1 MRRRRRR
8 LLRWIT
14 LGIVPALLL
23 GWAAGFVWFIRLAD
37 RAEPPPPHADGI
49 VALTGG
55 ANRVETALHLLAE
68 GRAEWLLVSGIGPGP
83 DLASLAKRSL
93 VDAAPLTA
101 RIELGRQAT
110 STRGNAA
117 ETAAWVRA
125 KDIHSVIVVTAWY
138 HMPRA
143 LTELARAVPGVV
155 LYPAPVEPEGSHPPD
170 HVMTGAMPWAT
181 AWAMARLLAEE
192 YSKYLAARLDLTA
205 LVPERPPTPVRS
217 VHPG

>member
-1 MRRRRRR
+1 
-8 LLRWIT
+8 
-14 LGIVPALLL
+14 LGIAPALLL
-23 GWAAGFVWFIRLAD
+23 GWAAGLVWFIRLAD
-37 RAEPPPPHADGI
+37 RAEPAPPRADGI

-93 VDAAPLTA
+93 VDAAPLAA

-117 ETAAWVRA
+117 ETAAWVHA
-125 KDIHSVIVVTAWY
+125 KQIHSLIVVTAWY

-155 LYPAPVEPEGSHPPD
+155 LYPDPVEPEGSHLD
-170 HVMTGAMPWAT
+170 LAV
-181 AWAMARLLAEE
+181 ARLLAEE

-205 LVPERPPTPVRS
+205 LVPERPPMLARS
-217 VHPG
+217 AHPG

>member
-1 MRRRRRR
+1 MTRRRHG
-8 LLRWIT
+8 LLRRIT
-14 LGIVPALLL
+14 LGLTLGIAALLL
-23 GWAAGFVWFIRLAD
+23 GWAAGLVWFIRLAD
-37 RAEPPPPHADGI
+37 RVDPPPPHADGI

-55 ANRVETALHLLAE
+55 ANRVETALHLLAD
-68 GRAEWLLVSGIGPGP
+68 GRAKWLLVSGIGPGP

-93 VDAAPLTA
+93 VDAAPLAA

-117 ETAAWVRA
+117 ETAAWVQA
-125 KDIHSVIVVTAWY
+125 KDIHSLIVVTAWY

-155 LYPAPVEPEGSHPPD
+155 LYPAPVEPDGSHQPD
-170 HVMTGAMPWAT
+170 LAM
-181 AWAMARLLAEE
+181 AWAIARLLAEE

-217 VHPG
+217 AHPG

>member
-1 MRRRRRR
+1 
-8 LLRWIT
+8 
-14 LGIVPALLL
+14 
-23 GWAAGFVWFIRLAD
+23 
-37 RAEPPPPHADGI
+37 
-49 VALTGG
+49 
-55 ANRVETALHLLAE
+55 
-68 GRAEWLLVSGIGPGP
+68 VSGIGPGP

-93 VDAAPLTA
+93 VDAGPLAA

-125 KDIHSVIVVTAWY
+125 KDIHSLIVVTAWY

-155 LYPAPVEPEGSHPPD
+155 LYPAPVEPEGSHEAD
-170 HVMTGAMPWAT
+170 L
-181 AWAMARLLAEE
+181 AMARLLAEE

-205 LVPERPPTPVRS
+205 LVPERPPTPARS
-217 VHPG
+217 AHPG

>member
-1 MRRRRRR
+1 MRQRRRRGR
-8 LLRWIT
+8 LIGWIA
-14 LGIVPALLL
+14 LGIVVALLL
-23 GWAAGFVWFIRLAD
+23 GWAAGLVWFIRLAD
-37 RAEPPPPHADGI
+37 RAEPVPPRADGI

-55 ANRVETALHLLAE
+55 ADRVETALHLLAE
-68 GRAEWLLVSGIGPGP
+68 GRAGWLLVSGIGPGP

-93 VDAAPLTA
+93 VDAAPLAA

-117 ETAAWVRA
+117 ETAAWVHV
-125 KDIHSVIVVTAWY
+125 KDIHSLIVVTAWY

-155 LYPAPVEPEGSHPPD
+155 LYPSPVEPEGSHPPD
-170 HVMTGAMPWAT
+170 MAM